1 MLAIALALIAV
12 GFVLSC
18 PLTAW
23 FGVWGRRRGWVQPPG
38 ARRLH
43 RQPGA
48 VTGGMAI
55 FCAIVLPVAAG
66 LVAASVVPASW
77 WEANLP
83 AAAPHIPGIV
93 ATAPMAWSLI
103 ACLAALHILGLV
115 DDRRDLGPGLKLAV
129 EAAVAGVMV
138 AAFDVKLMDLDA
150 VRESVG
156 PWPSI
161 VLTVIWLVA
170 ITNAFNFLDN
180 MDGLCAGVA
189 AICGGL
195 FLATA
200 LLGEQWFVA
209 SVLALT
215 VGAVLGFAVFNLP
228 PARIFMG
235 DAGSLPVGF
244 LVGLCAVRVTYY
256 DPGAGGGWWAVA
268 TPVVILAIP
277 LYDLLSVILIRL
289 LQGRS
294 PFQADT
300 QHFSHRLVR
309 RGLSQ
314 RNAVMVIWACALA
327 AGAGG
332 VLLGRLPAWGAALV
346 LIQCA
351 AVVLAVALLERTPA
365 QRQELT

>member
-1 MLAIALALIAV
+1 MLAITLALIAV

-23 FGVWGRRRGWVQPPG
+23 FGAWGRRRGWVEPPG
-38 ARRLH
+38 PRRLH
-43 RQPGA
+43 REPVA

-55 FCAIVLPVAAG
+55 FCAIVLPMGVG
-66 LVAASVVPASW
+66 LVAAVTIPGPW
-77 WEANLP
+77 WEANVP
-83 AAAPHIPGIV
+83 AAAPHIAGVV
-93 ATAPMAWSLI
+93 AMTPMAISLI
-103 ACLAALHILGLV
+103 ACLIALHVMGLV
-115 DDRRDLGPGLKLAV
+115 DDRRDLGPGLKLGV
-129 EAAVAGVMV
+129 EVAVAALMV
-138 AAFDVKLMDLDA
+138 VAFDVRLMDLDA
-150 VRESVG
+150 VRDTVG

-161 VLTVIWLVA
+161 ALTIVWLVA

-209 SVLALT
+209 SVLALSI
-215 VGAVLGFAVFNLP
+215 GAVLGFAIFNLP

-235 DAGSLPVGF
+235 DAGSLPLGF

-256 DPGAGGGWWAVA
+256 DAEGSGGWWAVA

-277 LYDLLSVILIRL
+277 LYDLVSVTVIRL
-289 LQGRS
+289 AQGRS
-294 PFQADT
+294 PFRADT

-314 RNAVMVIWACALA
+314 RNAVMVVWACTLA

-332 VLLGRLPAWGAALV
+332 VLLARLPGWGAALV

-351 AVVLAVALLERTPA
+351 AVLLALALLERTSQ
-365 QRQELT
+365 QRREIP